1 MICASCVLFGIH
13 KKHDILSLQ
22 EASVYLRD
30 NINGSIKKGFLK
42 KEFSESHLLEIRE
55 YQLRMDKYKNE
66 TVKKIE
72 ESFNSIIHSIKER
85 KEKVIGEVVG
95 KFKAE
100 INKIVSQEQ
109 RWKEKQEI
117 SEKLLEFMN
126 NANDVNLLGNS
137 KYIMDGIVILNEP
150 LSFKEIHVNNDIETF
165 MIINRNDYQ
174 NQTGNLILNKEDLIK
189 LFTEYMNIGDPNI
202 LEYKS

>member
-1 MICASCVLFGIH
+1 
-13 KKHDILSLQ
+13 
-22 EASVYLRD
+22 LRD

-66 TVKKIE
+66 TVKKID

-85 KEKVIGEVVG
+85 KEKVIEEVVG

-117 SEKLLEFMN
+117 SERLLALMN
-126 NANDVNLLGNS
+126 DADDRNILNNS
-137 KYIMDGIVILNEP
+137 KYIMDGIVYLNEP

-174 NQTGNLILNKEDLIK
+174 NQTGNLILNKVI
-189 LFTEYMNIGDPNI
+189 
-202 LEYKS
+202 